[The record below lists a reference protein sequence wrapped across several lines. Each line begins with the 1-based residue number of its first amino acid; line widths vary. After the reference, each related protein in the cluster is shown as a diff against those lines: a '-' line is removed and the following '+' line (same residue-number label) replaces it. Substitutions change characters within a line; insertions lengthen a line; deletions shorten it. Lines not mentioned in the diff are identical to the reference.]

1 MGAAASKLREDRAQ
15 FGGLLATAHAVT
27 LHRARTSTLG
37 RGQRS
42 CEERAVR
49 DDGERGVECA
59 GRFERAVNAVLT
71 YTLLMLM
78 WLIAFILALL
88 LLALALGFGLVLI
101 LKYACPIL
109 IVLAIVFGII
119 YLVTADRASVAEQ
132 EPDPAARVAAEADR
146 RRRENKIGR
155 KVGAG
160 VSYGGILGGI
170 VVGISGCMSCFD
182 NYRIEHTILTRFNLL
197 NGLVYGGIGGAV
209 LGGLLGWTMSQG
221 DE

>member
-1 MGAAASKLREDRAQ
+1 
-15 FGGLLATAHAVT
+15 
-27 LHRARTSTLG
+27 
-37 RGQRS
+37 
-42 CEERAVR
+42 
-49 DDGERGVECA
+49 
-59 GRFERAVNAVLT
+59 
-71 YTLLMLM
+71 MLM

-119 YLVTADRASVAEQ
+119 YLGTADRASVAEQ
-132 EPDPAARVAAEADR
+132 EPDTVASGAAEADR
-146 RRRENKIGR
+146 RSREIKVGR

-170 VVGISGCMSCFD
+170 VVGISGCMSCLD

-209 LGGLLGWTMSQG
+209 LGGLLGWVMSQA
-221 DE
+221 DK